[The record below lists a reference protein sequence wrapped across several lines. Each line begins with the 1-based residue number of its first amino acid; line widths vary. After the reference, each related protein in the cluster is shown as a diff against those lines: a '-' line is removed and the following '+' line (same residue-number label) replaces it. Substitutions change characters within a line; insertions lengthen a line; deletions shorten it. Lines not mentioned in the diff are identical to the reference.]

1 MKTKT
6 HAMTVL
12 IAMMMVFITGS
23 SSLTAQSIWLSNNGG
38 KSISF
43 EGFKPIFDEEGYSF
57 STGTYFLGFRIPIG
71 KSLLV
76 AELPYVHAAYKLE
89 SPYFN
94 MSLSE
99 SGIGNPYIGLQQR
112 ISNSSTFGEVG
123 LRIPLAPE
131 DKWLAN
137 MIGIYSDLDRQEAF
151 VPHWL
156 PITAMLNY
164 LKKSNAGLIFRLR
177 GGPLLWINTE
187 KSEFDDSIELLMKYS
202 AQIGYESGQVRLLG
216 GLVGRMIVTEGDLD
230 ISERTA
236 HQLGFS
242 ASVGFGNVRPGFL
255 LLLPLDE
262 EMKDVT
268 NYVLGVNVE
277 VTLP

>member
-1 MKTKT
+1 MI
-6 HAMTVL
+6 L
-12 IAMMMVFITGS
+12 IAMVMVFTMGS
-23 SSLTAQSIWLSNNGG
+23 SSLKAQSIWLSNNDG
-38 KSISF
+38 KSISL
-43 EGFKPIFDEEGYSF
+43 EGFKPIYDEEGYSF
-57 STGTYFLGFRIPIG
+57 STGTFSLGFRFPIG

-76 AELPYVHAAYKLE
+76 AELPYVHAAYKFE

-112 ISNSSTFGEVG
+112 VSNSSTFGEVG
-123 LRIPLAPE
+123 LRIPLASE

-137 MIGIYSDLDRQEAF
+137 MIGIYTDLDCQEAF

-164 LKKSNAGLIFRLR
+164 WKKSDSGLIFRLR

-187 KSEFDDSIELLMKYS
+187 KSEFDDSMELLMKYS

-216 GLVGRMIVTEGDLD
+216 GLIGRMIVTEGDLN

-242 ASVGFGNVRPGFL
+242 ASVGFGNIRPGIL
-255 LLLPLDE
+255 ILLPLE
-262 EMKDVT
+262 EEIKEVI
-268 NYVLGVNVE
+268 NYTLGVNLE